1 MSTSSEQRVK
11 RLRELI
17 EQLEQ
22 LPPSAERERM
32 LREVRARAVDVDTG
46 EQPSAMRPAAL
57 DSVERALGY
66 EARRRRPIPAPE
78 PAARPVHEPPGERVP
93 VDDFTVTTTDDWV
106 PDDVLSLDDSPSLP
120 MGAGPWRRGLR
131 G

>member
-1 MSTSSEQRVK
+1 MSTSSEQRLK

-17 EQLEQ
+17 GQLER

-32 LREVRARAVDVDTG
+32 LREVRARAVDIDTG

-57 DSVERALGY
+57 DPVERVLGY
-66 EARRRRPIPAPE
+66 ESRRARAIPPREQPTPVPEAPTE
-78 PAARPVHEPPGERVP
+78 PVP
-93 VDDFTVTTTDDWV
+93 VDDTPVTATDDWL
-106 PDDVLSLDDSPSLP
+106 PDNVLSLDDSPSLAV
-120 MGAGPWRRGLR
+120 GAGSWRRGLR

>member
-1 MSTSSEQRVK
+1 MSSSSEQRLK

-17 EQLEQ
+17 GQLER

-32 LREVRARAVDVDTG
+32 LREVRARAVDIDTG

-57 DSVERALGY
+57 DPLERVLGY
-66 EARRRRPIPAPE
+66 ESRRARAIPPREQPTPPVREAPTE
-78 PAARPVHEPPGERVP
+78 PVP
-93 VDDFTVTTTDDWV
+93 VDETPVTATDDWL
-106 PDDVLSLDDSPSLP
+106 PDDVLSLDDSSSLAV
-120 MGAGPWRRGLR
+120 GAGSWRRGLR